1 MAKFYGAIALT
12 GGGTGSLDA
21 IPSTNL
27 VQGDGC
33 IVITSSGEAMFYR
46 LSSAGGQTEAAP
58 NIIVCDDDTAKSW
71 HIIKLVSSNIDAIG
85 VINSSGLITAGAGLT
100 ISTGKL
106 TASSGAQITGDSTV
120 TGKLTIS
127 SNIEV
132 LGAINSSGLVTAGAG
147 LTISSGKLTASS
159 GALITGDS
167 TVTGKLTISSNIEVL
182 GAINSSGLIT
192 AGNALTVSSGKL
204 TASSVM
210 LVSGIA
216 TFDSDV
222 KIVGTLTAT
231 NSCSNVA
238 RWAGAAKTVSTAT
251 ASGGAAGDIW
261 FHVAS

>member
-58 NIIVCDDDTAKSW
+58 NIVLCDDDTAKSW
-71 HIIKLVSSNIDAIG
+71 HIIKLVSSNIDALG

-100 ISTGKL
+100 
-106 TASSGAQITGDSTV
+106 V
-120 TGKLTIS
+120 
-127 SNIEV
+127 
-132 LGAINSSGLVTAGAG
+132 
-147 LTISSGKLTASS
+147 SSGKLTASS
-159 GALITGDS
+159 GALITG
-167 TVTGKLTISSNIEVL
+167 N
-182 GAINSSGLIT
+182 
-192 AGNALTVSSGKL
+192 
-204 TASSVM
+204 
-210 LVSGIA
+210 A
-216 TFDSDV
+216 TFDNDV
-222 KIVGTLTAT
+222 KITGTLTAT